1 MISAHWKNTDKALRE
16 LGSVPEKVQRAN
28 VQALNRSID
37 QTRTLAVRAIAA
49 QIGLP
54 QKYIREKL
62 WITGANKNRPEA
74 TLSASRRGVLLTRF
88 PHRQLTKNIRG
99 KKTAEGKAA
108 KRNAGVQVTI
118 KPAGRLVY
126 AHGFLVPLGY
136 KKTGEPIVGLAHR
149 IPGQGRKI
157 HVHHG
162 PSPSQVYG
170 SIRDDI
176 APEAA
181 AAYQRQYH
189 TALLYALR
197 GSN

>member
-1 MISAHWKNTDKALRE
+1 MIGAEWKGLDKALGE
-16 LGSVPEKVQRAN
+16 LGSVPAKVERAN
-28 VQALNRSID
+28 VQALNKGID
-37 QTRTLAVRAIAA
+37 QTRTLAVRAIANE
-49 QIGLP
+49 IGLP

-88 PHRQLTKNIRG
+88 PHRQLTQNIKG

-126 AHGFLVPLGY
+126 RHGFLVPLGY
-136 KKTGEPIVGLAHR
+136 KNTGEPIIGLAHR
-149 IPGQGRKI
+149 IEGQGRKI

-162 PSPSQVYG
+162 PSPAQVYG

-176 APEAA
+176 APAAA
-181 AAYQRQYH
+181 AAYVRQYQV
-189 TALLYALR
+189 ALLYALR
-197 GSN
+197 GST